1 MCPGVRLC
9 RYQGVM
15 VSGCA
20 DVRVLVCVLVCV
32 QVSGCAGVRVCCW
45 CEGAGGKV
53 VSAEGAGV
61 RVFCCSVSV
70 GVRVLCLP
78 LL

>member
-1 MCPGVRLC
+1 M
-9 RYQGVM
+9 
-15 VSGCA
+15 
-20 DVRVLVCVLVCV
+20 
-32 QVSGCAGVRVCCW
+32 CW
-45 CEGAGGKV
+45 CKGAGGKV

-70 GVRVLCLP
+70 GVRVLCCSVSVGVRVLCLP